1 MTGPGV
7 HALQVPAD
15 AVYTIVLTAEA
26 VVMPSFAVHTIVREP
41 PAVVVPLKLTLCST
55 VW

>member
-1 MTGPGV
+1 
-7 HALQVPAD
+7 
-15 AVYTIVLTAEA
+15 VYTIVLTAEA

-41 PAVVVPLKLTLCST
+41 PAVVVPLKLTLRST